1 MNYVHSTNIKLALML
16 VALLAA
22 ATANASLL
30 DCIKLPGIESASDLQ
45 CVAPEVTAK
54 KSVETAQDD
63 LPIEL
68 ADRAL
73 ASFRVEHTA
82 TQDARPESAL
92 LLVLV
97 VAVLASALVRTKSYN
112 SK

>member
-1 MNYVHSTNIKLALML
+1 MNYVRSKNIKLAFML
-16 VALLAA
+16 AALLAA
-22 ATANASLL
+22 ASANASLL
-30 DCIKLPGIESASDLQ
+30 DCIKLTGIESASNLE
-45 CVAPEVTAK
+45 CVASEVTAK

-68 ADRAL
+68 ADKAL

>member
-1 MNYVHSTNIKLALML
+1 MNYVRSKNIKLAFML
-16 VALLAA
+16 AALLAA
-22 ATANASLL
+22 ASANASLL
-30 DCIKLPGIESASDLQ
+30 DCIKLTGIESASNLE
-45 CVAPEVTAK
+45 CVTSEVTAK

-68 ADRAL
+68 ADKGL

>member
-1 MNYVHSTNIKLALML
+1 MNYVRSTGIKLTLML

-30 DCIKLPGIESASDLQ
+30 DCIKLTGIESASDLE
-45 CVAPEVTAK
+45 CVNSEVIVK
-54 KSVETAQDD
+54 KSVVIARDD

-73 ASFRVEHTA
+73 ASFRVQHTVA
-82 TQDARPESAL
+82 QDARPESAL

-97 VAVLASALVRTKSYN
+97 VTILAAALVRAKSYN